1 MRDYLF
7 VRIPKTASSSVCQA
21 LYGTEEWPQHKTA
34 GELAREIGDEFNKV
48 FKFSIVRN
56 PYERFRSMCRFF
68 GIMPDQFYKDIH
80 FKTQEDFLYIKG
92 RLAVD
97 YVGRFEDID
106 NSFKEI
112 CKHIGIE
119 KTLLPHIKPH
129 LGDLPDRKEIIPI
142 VNKYFKRDFE
152 LFGYPMEL

>member
-1 MRDYLF
+1 MIDFLF
-7 VRIPKTASSSVCQA
+7 CRIPKTASSSICQA
-21 LYGTEEWPQHKTA
+21 LDLREFPPHKTA
-34 GELAREIGDEFNKV
+34 EQWSKELPDFNER

-68 GIMPDQFYKDIH
+68 GIKPEDFDEH
-80 FKTQEDFLYIKG
+80 PNFKTQEDFLYIKG

-112 CKHIGIE
+112 CKRIGID

-129 LGDLPDRKEIIPI
+129 LGDLPDRKEVIPI

-152 LFGYPMEL
+152 LFGYPIEL